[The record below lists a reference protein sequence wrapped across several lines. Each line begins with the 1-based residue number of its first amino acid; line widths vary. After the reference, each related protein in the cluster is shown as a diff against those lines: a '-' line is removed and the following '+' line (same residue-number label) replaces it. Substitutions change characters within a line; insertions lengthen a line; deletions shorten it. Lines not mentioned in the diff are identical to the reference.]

1 MTLFIHVEDNAYLC
15 VLSEK
20 FNLIYRFKTLIF
32 PLNMY
37 NCIIHSRINV
47 VQIVSKLPVYL
58 NKYGKYNKTKK
69 DDITFYFLKE
79 RKFVIEAQTS

>member
-20 FNLIYRFKTLIF
+20 FNLKNRFKTLIF

-58 NKYGKYNKTKK
+58 NKYGKYNKKK
-69 DDITFYFLKE
+69 
-79 RKFVIEAQTS
+79 R

>member
-20 FNLIYRFKTLIF
+20 FNLIYRFKTLIS

-47 VQIVSKLPVYL
+47 DQIVSKLPVYL
-58 NKYGKYNKTKK
+58 NKYGKYNQKK
-69 DDITFYFLKE
+69 DDITFYFLTE